1 MTTAFKG
8 KAQARAQRESESA
21 VARARE
27 KERAREV
34 QRARAGV
41 GAEKARR
48 ATSAKGVTL
57 VAATPVKPKER
68 GGRSQTQM
76 AAIGV
81 APLPKCELVAESGE
95 DGEYWTLS
103 SSPDALLLDSTSASQ
118 SRQSR
123 KDIDTGTTS
132 VEDDEEEEEGV
143 PVLDWMEK
151 NTHLALLDTP
161 TKPKK
166 ARR

>member
-118 SRQSR
+118 SR
-123 KDIDTGTTS
+123 KDIDTGTTG
-132 VEDDEEEEEGV
+132 VEDDEEEEEEGV

-151 NTHLALLDTP
+151 NTRLALLDTP